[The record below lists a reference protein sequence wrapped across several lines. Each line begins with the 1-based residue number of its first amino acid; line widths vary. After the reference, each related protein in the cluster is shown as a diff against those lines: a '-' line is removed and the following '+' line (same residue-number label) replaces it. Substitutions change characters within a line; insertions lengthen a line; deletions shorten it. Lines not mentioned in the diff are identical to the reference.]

1 MIWPFL
7 PFTFAKVGSWVVIF
21 LHPLQDQASRV
32 SHDAT
37 DIVESQE
44 SRPGFADPLRL
55 RKNHE
60 TEAAQGQDI
69 IQLLVYI

>member
-1 MIWPFL
+1 MGCDI
-7 PFTFAKVGSWVVIF
+7 FAPPG
-21 LHPLQDQASRV
+21 PLQDQTSRV

-37 DIVESQE
+37 DIVASPE

-60 TEAAQGQDI
+60 SEAAQGQDI